1 MTSLQETALTIRKD
15 IIKMISKAQSGHPGG
30 SLSSVEILTLLYFE
44 TMNLD
49 VNDFDNKTRDKF
61 VLSKGHAAPLLY
73 SVLARKGFFDPSELT
88 TLRALS
94 SRLQGHPD
102 MHLLPGIEI
111 STGSLGHGISAAVGI
126 ALAQKIDAV
135 NAYTYTLTGDGELDE
150 GIVWE
155 AAMAA
160 AHYNLKNL
168 IVFVDYNGLQ
178 IDGNTCDVMNLGD
191 IYKKF
196 DAFGFNTIYVDDGH
210 DFDKLRKAVG
220 RAKTS
225 EFTPS
230 AIICKTIKGKG
241 ISFMEN
247 NASWHGKAPNE
258 EQTKQA
264 LAELEAM

>member
-1 MTSLQETALTIRKD
+1 MTSLQEIAVTIRKD

-30 SLSSVEILTLLYFE
+30 SLSSVEILVLLYFE
-44 TMNLD
+44 IMNLD
-49 VNDFDNKTRDKF
+49 VKDFQNKNRDKF
-61 VLSKGHAAPLLY
+61 ILSKGHAAPLLY
-73 SVLARKGFFDPSELT
+73 SVLARKGFFDISELN

-126 ALAQKIDAV
+126 ALAQKIDKI
-135 NAYTYTLTGDGELDE
+135 NAYTYALTGDGELDE

-191 IYKKF
+191 VYKKF

-210 DFDKLRKAVG
+210 DFEKLRKAVDQ
-220 RAKTS
+220 AKKS
-225 EFTPS
+225 EFKPS

-241 ISFMEN
+241 VSFMEN
-247 NASWHGKAPNE
+247 NAAWHGKAPSE